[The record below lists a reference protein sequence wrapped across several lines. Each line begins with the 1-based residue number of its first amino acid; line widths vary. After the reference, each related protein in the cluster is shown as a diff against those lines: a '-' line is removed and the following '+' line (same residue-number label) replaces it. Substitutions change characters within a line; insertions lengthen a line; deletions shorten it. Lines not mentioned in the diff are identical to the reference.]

1 MQVNPKNCEIHSN
14 WKLWDQCEPRVQH
27 EGGMRTASNGRG
39 RFTCSHD
46 SSSPHREQLIGYLPP
61 WPLHILPTVSWVA
74 CDLSLFVC
82 VPLWPIPWHH
92 RRSMLFGS
100 KQLSKPC
107 QCDKFYESLLSSFNV
122 AWWNHNM
129 LPPWKLLTPLL
140 TASLWTSAE
149 WRRTNPLYIKAPRQL
164 SWTLY

>member
-1 MQVNPKNCEIHSN
+1 MKSTRIESCEINVNPGCNMK
-14 WKLWDQCEPRVQH
+14 V
-27 EGGMRTASNGRG
+27 GMRTASDGRG

-82 VPLWPIPWHH
+82 VSLWPIPWHH

-107 QCDKFYESLLSSFNV
+107 RCDKFYESLLSSFNV
-122 AWWNHNM
+122 AWLNHM
-129 LPPWKLLTPLL
+129 LPPSKLLTPLS

-149 WRRTNPLYIKAPRQL
+149 WRRTNPLYIKAPPQL